1 MLKSH
6 TKENYIVLMLPK
18 KYSLNDPALDQLTV
32 IVRSADTAR
41 INLTPQSA
49 GLYA

>member
-1 MLKSH
+1 
-6 TKENYIVLMLPK
+6 MLPK
-18 KYSLNDPALDQLTV
+18 KYSFNDPALDQLAV